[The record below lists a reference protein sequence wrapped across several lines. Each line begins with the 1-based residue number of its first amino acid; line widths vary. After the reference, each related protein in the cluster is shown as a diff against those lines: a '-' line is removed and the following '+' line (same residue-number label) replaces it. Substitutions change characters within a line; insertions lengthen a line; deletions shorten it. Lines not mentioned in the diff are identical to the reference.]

1 MVARN
6 LSLRRSV
13 ILLVSP
19 LRPLF
24 GTLVTRSL
32 AAVTLFSSVFLSFV
46 MALTGLQRLH
56 PL

>member
-1 MVARN
+1 MIARN
-6 LSLRRSV
+6 LSLQQPV